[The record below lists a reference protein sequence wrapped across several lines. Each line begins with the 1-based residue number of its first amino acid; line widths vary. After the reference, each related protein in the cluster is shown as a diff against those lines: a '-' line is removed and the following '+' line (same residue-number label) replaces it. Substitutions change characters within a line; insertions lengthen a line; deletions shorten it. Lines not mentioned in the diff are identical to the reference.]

1 MRRSQL
7 RTPRHRAYL
16 ALCSGAVALVFG
28 GAAAAEGESHTFALN
43 WVRETGA
50 EACVSSQAL
59 AHMLEQVV
67 GPVLRQPADAGFAIE
82 GTVRK
87 APGTDGWLAR
97 IRVSDAAGDVLGE
110 RDLKNN
116 ERRCSTLTQSVLLVL
131 AVIID
136 PDAAQRGLPEAVVA
150 QLSRDAQSEA
160 ATADVVQTPETA
172 APPPIA
178 TIPRQ
183 PFPDVAVVPGRA
195 AAAQPSWQLHLLTGW
210 LVGTGILP
218 ETSSGP
224 TLALRI
230 GKPELGSLALAGT
243 YWLPVS
249 QSFDSPRAVDS
260 EIHFHAAHALLSAC
274 RPVVQAGRLS
284 LEGCLGF
291 AAGYRWVRAEALAE
305 RRDPRRPYS
314 GGVLSAELDVQLTRN
329 WFAFTS
335 VTAALLM
342 PHARFTYE
350 AYQGGERGLFETKAL
365 SGWLAAGMG
374 FGP

>member
-1 MRRSQL
+1 M
-7 RTPRHRAYL
+7 
-16 ALCSGAVALVFG
+16 
-28 GAAAAEGESHTFALN
+28 
-43 WVRETGA
+43 RETGA

-97 IRVSDAAGDVLGE
+97 IRVSDARGDVLGE

-131 AVIID
+131 AVVID

-150 QLSRDAQSEA
+150 QLSREAQSEI
-160 ATADVVQTPETA
+160 ATADVAQIPDAEA
-172 APPPIA
+172 SPIPVA

-183 PFPDVAVVPGRA
+183 PFADVAVVPRRA
-195 AAAQPSWQLHLLTGW
+195 AAARPSWQLHLLTGW

-224 TLALRI
+224 SLALRVE
-230 GKPELGSLALAGT
+230 KPELGSLALSGT

-249 QSFDSPRAVDS
+249 QSFESPRALDS

-274 RPVVQAGRLS
+274 RSVVQAGRLS
-284 LEGCLGF
+284 LDGCLGF

-305 RRDPRRPYS
+305 RRDPRRAYF

-350 AYQGGERGLFETKAL
+350 AYQGGERGLFETNTL